1 MKAAL
6 IGSNGVIGSRL
17 VESFQLGDGPTIVA
31 IEARPAD
38 LTLASRFSIDVR
50 LAELRET
57 DSLTRAFAGC
67 GLAIYARA
75 EPASEAK
82 RVASTLC
89 VAAARANVR
98 RVVYLSTPE
107 LGNCPAESSD
117 APEGLATEAE
127 QAAER
132 TFLIDC
138 KKLGIVG
145 HVLRPGVVYGPRSPL
160 VATVAA
166 ELRENRAWLIARGE
180 AGIPAVYVDNV
191 IDAIRACL
199 RSKTAPAEVVEV
211 IDPDTGTWR
220 EFYLHLARELEFS
233 GSRIRDIA
241 PQDIASVASDALGRA
256 RLQQLSSTPLGNAS
270 SRLAGY
276 TPAVSL
282 LDGIRR
288 SCAWWRFTQ
297 GQWSAAA

>member
-31 IEARPAD
+31 IETRPAD

-50 LAELRET
+50 LAELREP

-67 GLAIYARA
+67 GMAIYARA
-75 EPASEAK
+75 EPESEAK
-82 RVASTLC
+82 QVVSTLC

-98 RVVYLSTPE
+98 RVVYLSTSE
-107 LGNCPAESSD
+107 LGNRPAESPHFLES
-117 APEGLATEAE
+117 LASEAE

-132 TFLIDC
+132 TFLSEC

-160 VATVAA
+160 IATVAA
-166 ELRENRAWLIARGE
+166 ELREHRAWLINRGE
-180 AGIPAVYVDNV
+180 AAMPAVYVDNV
-191 IDAIRACL
+191 IDAVRACL
-199 RSKTAPAEVVEV
+199 RNKTAPADPVEV
-211 IDPDTGTWR
+211 IDPDGGTWR
-220 EFYLHLARELEFS
+220 DFYHHLARELEFS
-233 GSRIRDIA
+233 GSRIRDVS
-241 PQDIASVASDALGRA
+241 PEQIASMAGDALGRA
-256 RLQQLSSTPLGNAS
+256 RLQQLPNVPLGNAS

-276 TPAVSL
+276 APAVSL